1 MTKFRSIDDDIFT
14 RRPLAE
20 LRARLDRHALAAEAD
35 VAGQEAFM
43 EAAIAA
49 AMIIAH
55 ADGNSDESERRR
67 IVSLFRANP
76 LLQGFSAIDVSR
88 EIDEHTHAFGVD
100 TNSALGRARAQ
111 IVTADLTNGQF
122 RSLIQICVSVLD
134 ADGIRHPAEEEA
146 LAAISSMRPW
156 GYR

>member
-1 MTKFRSIDDDIFT
+1 MTKFRSNDDDIFA

-20 LRARLDRHALAAEAD
+20 LRARLDRHTLAAEAD

-55 ADGNSDESERRR
+55 ADGEADDAERRR
-67 IVSLFRANP
+67 IVSLFRTNP
-76 LLQGFSAIDVSR
+76 MLQGFSTDDVAR
-88 EIDEHTHAFGVD
+88 EIEAHTHAFAAD
-100 TNSALGRARAQ
+100 RDSALGRARAY
-111 IVTADLTNGQF
+111 IVTADLTNPQF
-122 RSLIQICVSVLD
+122 RSLIQICMSVLE
-134 ADGIRHPAEEEA
+134 ADGIRHSFEEEA
-146 LAAISSMRPW
+146 LAEVASMRPW